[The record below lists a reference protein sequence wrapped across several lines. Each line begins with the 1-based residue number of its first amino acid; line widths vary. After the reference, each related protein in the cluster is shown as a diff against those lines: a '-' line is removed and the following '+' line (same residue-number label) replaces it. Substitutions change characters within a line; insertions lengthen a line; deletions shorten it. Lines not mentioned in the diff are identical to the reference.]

1 MFLSFCLNSLWK
13 ITPHYHHPAFLSTRN
28 SVGDIRNKGARLNFI
43 EIMIKMKKRKREK
56 KTSSRTTCTRKLEV
70 LATAWWTC
78 NQKKLSTSVCVRERT
93 LNTQEY
99 NEGCFINTYR
109 NTTFRSVLPLARVY
123 MPRARGLKM
132 QTQCVPWLSVANG
145 CAHGLGH
152 LRHSIQ
158 AIHTVDNQT
167 KWRQKKKQWKII
179 LQDCCMSHT
188 CTDHSDV
195 SGKKRTVILI
205 FCIVHRVPALQSV
218 DLQRDTFLNKINE
231 RKMQN
236 NKFTKIV

>member
-1 MFLSFCLNSLWK
+1 
-13 ITPHYHHPAFLSTRN
+13 
-28 SVGDIRNKGARLNFI
+28 
-43 EIMIKMKKRKREK
+43 MKKRKREK
-56 KTSSRTTCTRKLEV
+56 KTSSCTTCTRKLEV

-167 KWRQKKKQWKII
+167 KWRQKK
-179 LQDCCMSHT
+179 SN
-188 CTDHSDV
+188 
-195 SGKKRTVILI
+195 GKLYSKTAVCHIHALI
-205 FCIVHRVPALQSV
+205 TQML
-218 DLQRDTFLNKINE
+218 LE
-231 RKMQN
+231 RKGLSFLSFVLFIEYLQYRVLSICRR
-236 NKFTKIV
+236 THS